1 MEATKN
7 KAKKQKSG
15 FFPKLLDTSIVIV
28 LGSMLT
34 GRWTIRADEGP
45 IEQIRVFSDT
55 SYCNYFRNTKIIS
68 KCT

>member
-34 GRWTIRADEGP
+34 GR
-45 IEQIRVFSDT
+45 
-55 SYCNYFRNTKIIS
+55 
-68 KCT
+68 